1 MTLIRIHPRPVITFH
16 KAGFLGA
23 RDLIESEFLF
33 RVLDSMF
40 FTTFVNERGPP
51 WRPSDAWDELYTSMN
66 EIIKTESNNKN
77 LVSEIII
84 PTFHSFGYTVKIF
97 SLDLYTYSRIG

>member
-1 MTLIRIHPRPVITFH
+1 MTLIRIHPKPVITFH

-51 WRPSDAWDELYTSMN
+51 WRAADAWDELYSSMN
-66 EIIKTESNNKN
+66 EMLKSEANNKN
-77 LVSEIII
+77 LVSYI
-84 PTFHSFGYTVKIF
+84 
-97 SLDLYTYSRIG
+97 